1 MPITSGNVYIYWWSR
16 TMRGNQDDPDDNYS
30 PGAVMARVGHL
41 SVRAQRETEQI
52 TRIIRSTFGHGGGAI
67 ADEARIVRIVL
78 TAPLSAAEEADGY
91 GFAIEVNSPECA
103 DEAHWDFTRKVI
115 AAELGTERAVMVRAA
130 MTGPECERLVGPVLY
145 DAATDTPLNAR
156 ELPRNP
162 GRKGLH

>member
-1 MPITSGNVYIYWWSR
+1 
-16 TMRGNQDDPDDNYS
+16 MRGNQDDPDDNYS
-30 PGAVMARVGHL
+30 PGAIMARVGHL

-91 GFAIEVNSPECA
+91 GFAIEVNAPEWA

-115 AAELGTERAVMVRAA
+115 AAEIGTERAVMVRAA